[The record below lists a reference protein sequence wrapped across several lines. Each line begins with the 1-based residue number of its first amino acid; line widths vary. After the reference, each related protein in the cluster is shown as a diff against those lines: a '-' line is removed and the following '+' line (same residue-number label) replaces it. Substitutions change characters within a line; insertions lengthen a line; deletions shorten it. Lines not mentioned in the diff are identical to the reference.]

1 MLVLTAHGDIDFFYR
16 AARAGAAEYVLKDI
30 SVRNLAVAIR
40 AVHRGETMINPGIT
54 QRLLTDL
61 AAGCGETQQ
70 MPLELTDREMEIL
83 IDVAHGLTDKD

>member
-16 AARAGAAEYVLKDI
+16 AGRAGAAGYVLKDI
-30 SVRNLAVAIR
+30 SVRNLALAIG
-40 AVHRGETMINPGIT
+40 AVHRGETMINPGIA

-61 AAGCGETQQ
+61 AASCGETQQ